1 MHVPVDPSSRAV
13 VFAIAVVSACFACP
27 APALAQAGPAPASLE
42 RNVYLGGAQVRPE
55 AAVPGDFTA
64 AGAKVVVDHPVGGDA
79 TLAGGS
85 VDVRAPVADDVRAMG
100 GDVSIES
107 TVGGEL
113 FASGGSVTLTTGAS
127 VAGRAIVYA
136 SSVTIDGVVGGGLR
150 ATGGRI
156 VVNGEVRGDAR
167 LSGETIALGPKAKI
181 LGGLVYA
188 SGGELTRA
196 EGATVM
202 GPVTREQEPGGAQ
215 GRERGWEAS
224 VQVPGWTGFLL
235 SFLALLAAGALFLL
249 LVPQYGRAAAR
260 RISAAPWLAL
270 AIGFGTVVALPVLAA
285 LLFVTL
291 LGIPIGIALMALY
304 PVLLLAGFVVGVLFV
319 GQRLAAVRHAGDA
332 AGYIVTAGH
341 FAAALLLVLLL
352 ALVPFVG
359 GSLVAVLSLMGVG
372 SCILELHARRRGPGD
387 PGLRSASPR
396 SRAAAAS

>member
-1 MHVPVDPSSRAV
+1 MPVGPSLRAAV
-13 VFAIAVVSACFACP
+13 AAMAFAAAWAACP
-27 APALAQAGPAPASLE
+27 APAVAQAGRVPASTE
-42 RNVYLGGAQVRPE
+42 RNVYLSGARVRPE

-64 AGAKVVVDHPVGGDA
+64 AGAKVVVDQPVGGDA

-85 VDVRAPVADDVRAMG
+85 VDVRAPVADDVRAVG

-113 FASGGSVTLTTGAS
+113 FASGGNVTLTSAAS

-136 SSVTIDGVVGGGLR
+136 GSVTIDGTVGGGLR
-150 ATGGRI
+150 ASGGRI
-156 VVNGEVRGDAR
+156 VINGEVRGDAR
-167 LSGETIALGPKAKI
+167 LSGETIELGPGARI
-181 LGGLVYA
+181 AGALVYA
-188 SGGELTRA
+188 SGGELRRA
-196 EGATVM
+196 EGATVT
-202 GPVTREQEPGGAQ
+202 GPVTREQEPEGAHE
-215 GRERGWEAS
+215 RERRWEAF

-235 SFLALLAAGALFLL
+235 SFLALLAVGALFLL
-249 LVPQYGRAAAR
+249 LVPRYGRAAAG

-270 AIGFGTVVALPVLAA
+270 ATGFGTVVALPVLAA

-304 PVLLLAGFVVGVLFV
+304 PALLLAGFVVGVLFV
-319 GQRLAAVRHAGDA
+319 GQRLAAVRHADA
-332 AGYIVTAGH
+332 AGYAVTAGY
-341 FAAALLLVLLL
+341 FAAALLLTLLV

-387 PGLRSASPR
+387 PGLRSAPLG
-396 SRAAAAS
+396 SRAADAS